1 MCIRDRFYTEVKTNC
16 GNTFR
21 GFPTPDAFNLVY
33 GATSVSN
40 PTEAEFGS
48 TGVFGYDFGTYSD
61 DTDTISTGSSEL
73 EVVFCYTFEQENIQD
88 CPSGADNYLQVD
100 FSGAPEFAQDIE
112 FVTGSDSL
120 SIDGGLTYTFIGN
133 TTFTRPDENSASLTI
148 DGGSNAMD
156 VCYKYSIAMDTC
168 LCSPVG
174 YFTAKQQV
182 ISLSLIHI

>member
-1 MCIRDRFYTEVKTNC
+1 MDGFYDDLRGGNSISAVVEISVTCAVDTTGGDCANINCEDVQFYTEVKTNC

-88 CPSGADNYLQVD
+88 W
-100 FSGAPEFAQDIE
+100 
-112 FVTGSDSL
+112 
-120 SIDGGLTYTFIGN
+120 
-133 TTFTRPDENSASLTI
+133 
-148 DGGSNAMD
+148 
-156 VCYKYSIAMDTC
+156 
-168 LCSPVG
+168 
-174 YFTAKQQV
+174 
-182 ISLSLIHI
+182 